1 MFEANL
7 DMKIV
12 PLIEWVWEQWGN
24 IFCWAFSLK
33 EGDMARLNTMKYLRD
48 YNV

>member
-12 PLIEWVWEQWGN
+12 PLIEWVWEQ
-24 IFCWAFSLK
+24 WAFSLK